1 MNENLTPQIVAALL
15 QDGTCKLTKAQ
26 MEAVVAP
33 AVAALGKKYRFLGV
47 AQPSTA
53 PGSIPVPTL
62 FVAVA
67 DGTYP
72 SFSNQ
77 SVDGGDIAFFTS
89 DDGGAWALTLIVSGG
104 AGYVKKSDIV
114 TSVSGSSTNK
124 QVPGA
129 KLLYDNYVQ
138 KSDVATLEVSN
149 ITTLTAEQLDAL
161 KVGDK
166 VAKVTGVQKHL
177 YVVTYKG
184 AGVGE
189 GICLTYVAAGYSETV
204 SYDRTESGWA
214 YNSTDIVPT
223 PTNVPKPIVLTGLPT
238 EAMTTQA
245 ELDAIGLTADEMAA
259 AAQGLRTGVL
269 ADGIFL
275 PIQRVYPGDA
285 FTFGYVL
292 FEGSGALSRAYEFG
306 ITFND
311 DAVEVIVTDY

>member
-47 AQPSTA
+47 AQPNTA

-114 TSVSGSSTNK
+114 TSVSGSLTNK

-166 VAKVTGVQKHL
+166 VAKITGVQKHL

-189 GICLTYVAAGYSETV
+189 GICLTYVAAGYSETI

-214 YNSTDIVPT
+214 YNSTDIVVT
-223 PTNVPKPIVLTGLPT
+223 GEVPKPIVLTGLPT
-238 EAMTTQA
+238 AEMTTQA

-269 ADGIFL
+269 VDGIFL

-292 FEGSGALSRAYEFG
+292 FETAGALSRAYEFD